1 MEDPSY
7 NVSNYINDLIRLV
20 DEDRMFTRENFSII
34 ELINPNADASQ
45 RELAMT
51 FVQSMQEVIEEFRT
65 LSGPLNI
72 KDANEKVLEMYDKDT
87 AWTAVEAGKLSED
100 VFWRVFPMQTIE

>member
-1 MEDPSY
+1 MKDQ
-7 NVSNYINDLIRLV
+7 
-20 DEDRMFTRENFSII
+20 ENLEILRKIYKKPDS
-34 ELINPNADASQ
+34 SQ